1 MCKTED
7 CLNGLKLA
15 KVIKVPCDE
24 FLVMGLRY
32 QHIDPP
38 SPDVDYIALR
48 LDLTDTRSGSIYQVL
63 YAISHQ
69 KHFLEVTKMLKD

>member
-7 CLNGLKLA
+7 CLKGLKLA
-15 KVIKVPCDE
+15 KVTKVPCDE

-48 LDLTDTRSGSIYQVL
+48 LDLTDTRSGSIYKVL
-63 YAISHQ
+63 DAISHQ